1 MKKVLVLN
9 GSPRPNGNTRTLSEA
24 FITRCIQRSYEVKRY
39 NISDLN
45 INPCN
50 ACEKCF
56 SNNKPCIIED
66 DFNEIAFEI
75 DEADVIVF
83 SVPVYFYSIPGKMK
97 SFIDRLFCFEK
108 ANIDLSNKKFAI
120 ISCCEDK
127 EMTTFDGVRIPI
139 EKTAR
144 IFGWELIDEVLAPGI
159 KNIGD
164 IDNTDGI
171 RRAKDLADKI

>member
-56 SNNKPCIIED
+56 SNNKQCIIED